1 MKRSRAF
8 WPMTIAGMALS
19 AYGLA
24 GLLGDVAVGDT
35 MSWLKY
41 FAGGLLVHDLVWAP
55 LVVLGS
61 VVLVRVVPARVRPVV
76 QGALIVTAA
85 VLLVGYPVVNG
96 SGRLGN
102 NPSILPLDY
111 PRNLVIVLAAV
122 WTVAVALMVRAALT
136 RASSRAE

>member
-19 AYGLA
+19 AYGLV

-41 FAGGLLVHDLVWAP
+41 FAGGLLAHDLVWAP
-55 LVVLGS
+55 LVVVGS
-61 VVLVRVVPARVRPVV
+61 VALVRIVTPRVRPVV
-76 QGALIVTAA
+76 QGALIVTGT
-85 VLLVGYPVVNG
+85 VLLVAYPVLNG
-96 SGRLGN
+96 SGRLAN
-102 NPSILPLDY
+102 NTSILPLDY

-136 RASSRAE
+136 SRR